1 MNERPEGL
9 EVPLHR
15 SLVEPMLL
23 AGLPRT
29 VALVLWTSVGAFSFG
44 LHQIWTLPVGIA
56 LHLAAA
62 AAGWGQVARGY
73 ALERKRC
80 ASTNRPQPEPRRR
93 RALFRRALAAM
104 SSESSELARSGPR
117 NASVR

>member
-1 MNERPEGL
+1 LSRPEGF

-29 VALVLWTSVGAFSFG
+29 VALVLWTGVGAIAFG
-44 LHQIWTLPVGIA
+44 LHQLWVLPLGIV

-62 AAGWGQVARGY
+62 AVTKTDPYFFDIVILAV
-73 ALERKRC
+73 K
-80 ASTNRPQPEPRRR
+80 TRRR
-93 RALFRRALAAM
+93 LD
-104 SSESSELARSGPR
+104 P
-117 NASVR
+117 

>member
-1 MNERPEGL
+1 MSRPEGF

-29 VALVLWTSVGAFSFG
+29 VALVLWTGVGAIAFG
-44 LHQIWTLPVGIA
+44 LHQLWVLPLGIV

-62 AAGWGQVARGY
+62 AVTKTDPYFFDIVILAVKAQ
-73 ALERKRC
+73 
-80 ASTNRPQPEPRRR
+80 RR
-93 RALFRRALAAM
+93 LD
-104 SSESSELARSGPR
+104 P
-117 NASVR
+117 

>member
-1 MNERPEGL
+1 MTRPEGF

-29 VALVLWTSVGAFSFG
+29 VALVLWTGVGAIAFG
-44 LHQIWTLPVGIA
+44 LHQLWVLPLGIV

-62 AAGWGQVARGY
+62 AVTKTDPYFFDIVILAV
-73 ALERKRC
+73 K
-80 ASTNRPQPEPRRR
+80 TRRR
-93 RALFRRALAAM
+93 LD
-104 SSESSELARSGPR
+104 P
-117 NASVR
+117 

>member
-1 MNERPEGL
+1 LSRPEGF

-29 VALVLWTSVGAFSFG
+29 VALVLWTGVGAIAFG
-44 LHQIWTLPVGIA
+44 LHQLWVLPLGIV

-62 AAGWGQVARGY
+62 AVTKADPYFFDIVILAV
-73 ALERKRC
+73 K
-80 ASTNRPQPEPRRR
+80 TRRR
-93 RALFRRALAAM
+93 LD
-104 SSESSELARSGPR
+104 P
-117 NASVR
+117 

>member
-1 MNERPEGL
+1 MSRPEGF

-29 VALVLWTSVGAFSFG
+29 VALVLWTGVGAIAFG
-44 LHQIWTLPVGIA
+44 LHQLWVLPLGIV

-62 AAGWGQVARGY
+62 AVTKTDPYFFDIVILAV
-73 ALERKRC
+73 K
-80 ASTNRPQPEPRRR
+80 TRRR
-93 RALFRRALAAM
+93 LD
-104 SSESSELARSGPR
+104 P
-117 NASVR
+117 

>member
-1 MNERPEGL
+1 MSPMGPRPEGL

-29 VALVLWTSVGAFSFG
+29 AALVLWTSVGAFAFG
-44 LHQIWTLPVGIA
+44 LHQVWTLPVGVA

-62 AAGWGQVARGY
+62 AATRSDPYVLDIVAP
-73 ALERKRC
+73 ALK
-80 ASTNRPQPEPRRR
+80 SQRR
-93 RALFRRALAAM
+93 LD
-104 SSESSELARSGPR
+104 P
-117 NASVR
+117 